1 MSSPP
6 DAPAPASTPPAPPA
20 PTRGEWA
27 LLAVGLALGVALRLG
42 LAGAVELAEDEAYY
56 WEWSRRLAWGYLD
69 HPPGIAYLVRSGTAL
84 LGDTER
90 GVRLG
95 AALVSV
101 LGLVPL
107 WVHARDRSLFLALG
121 LTTPLLALG
130 GLLATPDAPLLLG
143 WSVGLGAALS
153 GRWGLA
159 GLGAG
164 LAILSKHTGFLLLP
178 LLFAG
183 AGRSLRP
190 ADALRAVAV
199 AAAVAAPNLW
209 WNLDNGLASYRFQW
223 AHVREGGSGL
233 AVLAAQLLLAGPLL
247 FPVLLGGAAA
257 GLRRPG
263 PERLLAVAGLVPL
276 ALGVLAG
283 GEANWAAPAYPALL
297 LLAARGPAGRRAWTA
312 LGPNAVLVG
321 LTMVHLVH
329 PLVNLPW
336 DPRDRLAGGRTL
348 GEAVRAWGAPAVWT
362 ARYQDASLIAFYGG
376 VEACPL
382 RGHARPDQHD
392 RWPCPEADT
401 AVFVRPWRA
410 NPETAA
416 ADAGW
421 TVGTPGVVTAYVST
435 PDPTIPRPIARWQV
449 FPLRRGAA
457 PFPEGSE

>member
-1 MSSPP
+1 MSVPQP
-6 DAPAPASTPPAPPA
+6 IAAPAPAPAARPGVA
-20 PTRGEWA
+20 VA
-27 LLAVGLALGVALRLG
+27 LVLLAGLAVKSGVAG
-42 LAGAVELAEDEAYY
+42 LVELAEDEAYY
-56 WEWSRRLAWGYLD
+56 WEWSRRLSAGYLD
-69 HPPGIAYLVRSGTAL
+69 HPPAVAWVVRAGTAL

-95 AALVSV
+95 AAALSV
-101 LGLVPL
+101 LGLLPL
-107 WVHARDRSLFLALG
+107 WPHARDRWLFLALG

-130 GLLATPDAPLLLG
+130 GVLATPDAPLLFA
-143 WSVGLGAALS
+143 WSLGLGAALA

-178 LLFAG
+178 LLFLG
-183 AGRSLRP
+183 VGRQLRP
-190 ADALRAVAV
+190 RDAARAAGV
-199 AAAVAAPNLW
+199 AALVAAPNIA
-209 WNLDNGLASYRFQW
+209 WNLLNGLASYRFQW
-223 AHVREGGSGL
+223 DHVREGGSAG
-233 AVLAAQLLLAGPLL
+233 AVAAAQLLLAGPLL
-247 FPVLLGGAAA
+247 FPVLLGAAVH
-257 GLRRPG
+257 GLRQPG
-263 PERLLAVAGLVPL
+263 PDRLLAVAGLVPL

-283 GEANWAAPAYPALL
+283 GEANWTAPAYPALL
-297 LLAARGPAGRRAWTA
+297 LLVARGPLGRRAWTA
-312 LGPNAVLVG
+312 LGPNAVLVALVLAH
-321 LTMVHLVH
+321 LTH

-392 RWPCPEADT
+392 RWPCPDADT

-416 ADAGW
+416 AEAGW

-435 PDPTIPRPIARWQV
+435 PEPTIPRPVARWQV
-449 FPLRRGAA
+449 FPLRRGGA